1 MMTTQPAWVLSRK
14 NYGDNGLLVEFFA
27 LDLGRCGAIV
37 RGAHRRKRGG
47 SLASLLQPFC
57 PLLIT
62 LAGRGDLKTL
72 RMVEAPTVG
81 YSLSGEVLM
90 SGLYLNELL
99 VRTLPRFDVLPS
111 LFMSYGRA
119 IESLRAISGEEPLR
133 RFELELL
140 AELGYRIDWR
150 LSACGNPIKSEHIYF
165 FETDR
170 GFCIADAQVKQVPGG
185 VLVAG
190 SQLINLKRWWESEA
204 EAVLT
209 NQELAALKRITRASV
224 SQLTGGRA
232 LHTREYFKQLKSRAV
247 VDT

>member
-1 MMTTQPAWVLSRK
+1 MTTQPAWVLSRK
-14 NYGDNGLLVEFFA
+14 NYGDNGLLVEFFT
-27 LDLGRCGAIV
+27 LDMGRCGAIV

-47 SLASLLQPFC
+47 SLAALLQPFC

-72 RMVEAPTVG
+72 RMAEAPTVG
-81 YSLSGEVLM
+81 YSLSGEILM

-119 IESLRAISGEEPLR
+119 IESLRAVAGEESLR

-140 AELGYRIDWR
+140 AELGYRIDWQS
-150 LSACGNPIKSEHIYF
+150 SACGKPIKPDYSYL

-170 GFCIADAQVKQVPGG
+170 GFCIADDQVKQVPGE
-185 VLVAG
+185 VLLAG
-190 SQLINLKRWWESEA
+190 SQVMNLKSWWESEA
-204 EAVLT
+204 ELT
-209 NQELAALKRITRASV
+209 HKELAALKRITRGSV
-224 SQLTGGRA
+224 SQLTGGRV
-232 LHTREYFKQLKSRAV
+232 LHTREYFKQLKSRTV
-247 VDT
+247 IDP